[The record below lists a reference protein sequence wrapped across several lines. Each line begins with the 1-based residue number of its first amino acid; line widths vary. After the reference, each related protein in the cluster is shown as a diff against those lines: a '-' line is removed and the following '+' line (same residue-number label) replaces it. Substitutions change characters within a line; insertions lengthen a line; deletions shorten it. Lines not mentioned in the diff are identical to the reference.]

1 MLQLLTK
8 KYSVNHDSYI
18 RANARELIISYS
30 IVIYQH
36 NTAHQPGDLVVN
48 FFFFL
53 SFKKGLCERLPVS
66 FNTAFSW
73 IRSDPVDLTAW
84 T

>member
-8 KYSVNHDSYI
+8 KYSVNHGSYI

-30 IVIYQH
+30 IVIHQH

-48 FFFFL
+48 L
-53 SFKKGLCERLPVS
+53 
-66 FNTAFSW
+66 
-73 IRSDPVDLTAW
+73 
-84 T
+84 